1 MEQQTIEKM
10 NLMHMRGMSMAYHE
24 DITTG
29 LLKDY
34 TIDEYLGKLIDT
46 EWEHR
51 QSRKIQNLKRSANFR
66 QQAHPLN
73 IDFSINR
80 HLDKGVMMRLL
91 SLTFIKQAENI
102 IITGLTGT
110 GKSYLAQCI
119 GTKACEMLNKVSYYP
134 MSELSDTIELMHLQ
148 GNYSRWIKRIQQ
160 SSVLIIDDFGLTKIN
175 DKTRKTIMDLVDFK
189 YGKSSVIIVS
199 QIPVQSWHELI
210 GESTIADAILDRI
223 IHNAHRIDL
232 KGESIRRQKGVT
244 K

>member
-10 NLMHMRGMSMAYHE
+10 NLMHMKGMSTAYHE
-24 DITTG
+24 DFNTG

-34 TIDEYLGKLIDT
+34 TIDEYISKLVDT

-51 QSRKIQNLKRSANFR
+51 QSRKIQNLKRVANFR

-73 IDFSINR
+73 IDYTITRN
-80 HLDKGVMMRLL
+80 LDKGVMTRLL
-91 SLTFIKQAENI
+91 SLAFIKQSENI

-119 GTKACEMLNKVSYYP
+119 GIKACEMLYRVSYYP
-134 MSELSDTIELMHLQ
+134 MSELSDTIELMQLQ
-148 GNYSRWIKRIQQ
+148 GNYSRWIKRLQQ
-160 SSVLIIDDFGLTKIN
+160 SSVLILDDFGLAKIN
-175 DKTRKTIMDLVDFK
+175 DKTRKTIMDLVDYK
-189 YGKSSVIIVS
+189 YGRSSVIIVS
-199 QIPVQSWHELI
+199 QIPVQNWHELI

-223 IHNAHRIDL
+223 VHNAHRIEL
-232 KGESIRRQKGVT
+232 KGESIRRKKGLT

>member
-10 NLMHMRGMSMAYHE
+10 NLMHMKGMSTTYHE

-34 TIDEYLGKLIDT
+34 TIDEYLSKLVDT

-51 QSRKIQNLKRSANFR
+51 QSRKIQNLKRGANFR

-73 IDFSINR
+73 IDYTINR
-80 HLDKGVMMRLL
+80 NLDKGVMTRLL
-91 SLTFIKQAENI
+91 SLTFIKQSENI
-102 IITGLTGT
+102 IITGFTGT

-119 GTKACEMLNKVSYYP
+119 GTKACEMLYRVSYYP
-134 MSELSDTIELMHLQ
+134 MSELSDTIELMQLQ
-148 GNYSRWIKRIQQ
+148 GNYSRWIKRLQQ
-160 SSVLIIDDFGLTKIN
+160 SSVLILDDFGLAKIN

-189 YGKSSVIIVS
+189 YGRSSVIIVS
-199 QIPVQSWHELI
+199 QIPVQNWHELI

-223 IHNAHRIDL
+223 VHNAHRIEL
-232 KGESIRRQKGVT
+232 KGESIRRQKGLS

>member
-10 NLMHMRGMSMAYHE
+10 NLMHMKGMSTAYHE

-34 TIDEYLGKLIDT
+34 TIDEYLSKLVDT

-51 QSRKIQNLKRSANFR
+51 QSRKIQNLKRGANFR

-73 IDFSINR
+73 IDYTINR
-80 HLDKGVMMRLL
+80 NLDKGVMTRLL
-91 SLTFIKQAENI
+91 SLTFIKQSENI
-102 IITGLTGT
+102 IITGFTGT

-119 GTKACEMLNKVSYYP
+119 GTKACEMLYRVSYYP
-134 MSELSDTIELMHLQ
+134 MSELSDTIELMQLQ
-148 GNYSRWIKRIQQ
+148 GNYSRWIKRLQQ
-160 SSVLIIDDFGLTKIN
+160 SSVLILDDFGLAKIN

-189 YGKSSVIIVS
+189 YGRSSVIIVS
-199 QIPVQSWHELI
+199 QIPVQNWHELI

-223 IHNAHRIDL
+223 VHNAHRIEL
-232 KGESIRRQKGVT
+232 KGESIRRQKGLS